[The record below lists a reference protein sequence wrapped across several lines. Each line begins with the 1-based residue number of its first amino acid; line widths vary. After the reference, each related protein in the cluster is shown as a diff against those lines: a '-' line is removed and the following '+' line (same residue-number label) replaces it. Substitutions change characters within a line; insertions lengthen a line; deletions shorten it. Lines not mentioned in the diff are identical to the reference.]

1 MPIRL
6 IIGSYFKKYTDNEGV
21 VTVKGRTIKEC
32 LDDLIVRHPALKD
45 HIFNKNGDLVGLVTL
60 SGEIKSPEK
69 VLSKN
74 VSDGDT
80 IHILPAA
87 GGG

>member
-1 MPIRL
+1 MSIRI
-6 IIGSYFKKYTDNEGV
+6 IIGSYFKKYSDNEGV

-32 LDDLIVRHPALKD
+32 LDDLIEMHPALKD
-45 HIFNKNGDLVGLVTL
+45 HIFNNNGDLVGLVTL
-60 SGEIKSPEK
+60 EGEIKTPEK
-69 VLSKN
+69 VLSKS

>member
-1 MPIRL
+1 MSIRV
-6 IIGSYFKKYTDNEGV
+6 IIGSYFKKYSKNEGV
-21 VTVKGRTIKEC
+21 VIVKGQTIKEC
-32 LDDLIVRHPALKD
+32 LDELIELHPALKD
-45 HIFNKNGDLVGLVTL
+45 HIFNKNGDLIGLVTL
-60 SGEIKSPEK
+60 MGEIKTPDK
-69 VLSKN
+69 VLSKS